1 MTIVTP
7 NIPSTKLKPGNF
19 TDFNLFAGGL
29 GLPLNNQRL
38 LLIGQKLAAGTA
50 VPNAAVRAV
59 TTYEAELLFGLG
71 SVAHRMFLAARR
83 LNRDQEI
90 WVVPQED
97 AAASAAAAATLT
109 LSGTATGP
117 GTLTVF
123 VGYERI
129 DVGVLAGDTFGD
141 LATRTRAAL
150 TAAPELPTTPSGAA
164 GAIIFTAKNKGSVGN
179 GLMVHLA
186 CSAPGITLSATSAT
200 LSGGT
205 TDPDIQDALD
215 AVLPERFHVI
225 VPWTSLQADLVKVRD
240 HLQEVSSAVQQRPGR
255 AYAVASNAALLSDTT
270 TIASALNHERVSLA
284 WCRGSWSPTYE
295 IAAVLGMAVAQ
306 ESDPALHFDR
316 VVLPDIHAP
325 AIADR
330 LSGSEQETLLA
341 AGVTPLEV
349 DNSGRVAIVRL
360 VTTRT
365 SYNGTATLRLMD
377 TTPIAILD
385 YYRESCAARVSQKF
399 PRPKLNERM
408 IDAINLEHF
417 DVAKLLEGRE
427 ILQNVD
433 DYQDEFAGEIDSEV
447 PGRARFRIPAPVV
460 QGLHQMFNII
470 DLIYR

>member
-1 MTIVTP
+1 
-7 NIPSTKLKPGNF
+7 
-19 TDFNLFAGGL
+19 
-29 GLPLNNQRL
+29 
-38 LLIGQKLAAGTA
+38 
-50 VPNAAVRAV
+50 
-59 TTYEAELLFGLG
+59 
-71 SVAHRMFLAARR
+71 
-83 LNRDQEI
+83 
-90 WVVPQED
+90 
-97 AAASAAAAATLT
+97 
-109 LSGTATGP
+109 
-117 GTLTVF
+117 
-123 VGYERI
+123 
-129 DVGVLAGDTFGD
+129 
-141 LATRTRAAL
+141 
-150 TAAPELPTTPSGAA
+150 
-164 GAIIFTAKNKGSVGN
+164 
-179 GLMVHLA
+179 
-186 CSAPGITLSATSAT
+186 
-200 LSGGT
+200 
-205 TDPDIQDALD
+205 
-215 AVLPERFHVI
+215 
-225 VPWTSLQADLVKVRD
+225 
-240 HLQEVSSAVQQRPGR
+240 
-255 AYAVASNAALLSDTT
+255 
-270 TIASALNHERVSLA
+270 
-284 WCRGSWSPTYE
+284 
-295 IAAVLGMAVAQ
+295 MAVAQ

-316 VVLPDIHAP
+316 VVLPAIHAP

-349 DNSGRVAIVRL
+349 DNSGSVAIVRL

-433 DYQDEFAGEIDSEV
+433 DYQDEFVGEIDSEV

>member
-7 NIPSTKLKPGNF
+7 NIPSTKLKPGNY

-50 VPNAAVRAV
+50 LPNVAVRAA
-59 TTYEAELLFGLG
+59 TTYEAGQLFGLG
-71 SVAHRMFLAARR
+71 SVAYRMYLAARR
-83 LNRDQEI
+83 LNRDQAI

-141 LATRTRAAL
+141 LATRVRAAL
-150 TAAPELPTTPSGAA
+150 TAATELPTTIGGAT
-164 GAIIFTAKNKGSVGN
+164 GALIFTAKNKGTVGN
-179 GLMVHLA
+179 GITVHLA
-186 CSAPGITLSATSAT
+186 CSAPGVTLSATSAT
-200 LSGGT
+200 LTDGA

-215 AVLPERFHVI
+215 AVFPARFHVI
-225 VPWTSLQADLVKVRD
+225 VPWTSIQADLVKVRD
-240 HLQEVSSAVQQRPGR
+240 HLQEVSNAVQQRPGR

-270 TIASALNHERVSLA
+270 TIAAALNHERVSLA
-284 WCRGSWSPTYE
+284 WCRGSWSPSFET
-295 IAAVLGMAVAQ
+295 AAVLGMAVAQ
-306 ESDPALHFDR
+306 ETDPSLHFDR
-316 VVLPDIHAP
+316 VVLPGIHAP

-330 LSGSEQETLLA
+330 LGGSEQETLLA

-349 DNSGRVAIVRL
+349 DNDGNVSIVRL

-365 SYNGTATLRLMD
+365 SYDGTATLRMLD

-385 YYRESCAARVSQKF
+385 YYRESCAARVAQKF

-417 DVAKLLEGRE
+417 DVAKLLEARE
-427 ILQNVD
+427 ILQDVD
-433 DYQDEFAGEIDSEV
+433 LHQDEFVGEIDTEV
-447 PGRARFRIPAPVV
+447 PGRARFRIPAPIV
-460 QGLHQMFNII
+460 QGLHQMFNIV